1 MELTVRVRTNLGQYR
16 VTLNAADLSLV
27 EIKKR
32 VEQQY
37 NVRII
42 SNFSLSP
49 TGEEI
54 TEEAMKLQNI
64 ELLYCRCESNDNTN
78 SGKSTSD
85 SKILIKKGEIVS
97 KSSKTK
103 ATLSLSS
110 KPNKIKSV
118 KVTSTT
124 EDIAN
129 DLITALNGDR
139 DKKSKILRK
148 CFGDALM
155 KQYDETQAIYRLDAG
170 LNNQYQI
177 KISNNHRIFGLLESF
192 TMTINYHG
200 DKNEYTDVIDLIP
213 LPLLKECIK
222 AGYESNKDNES
233 HGKEILKPINLSK
246 ISPRI
251 FWSIIQLYKSSQ
263 NSSNN
268 QSFIQAYK
276 DIFPDFLSDDLSFLY
291 DRRLTLSEKAL
302 ENKRQQDEKQLKKAQ
317 EVEKRKNK
325 KQKTQELNEQ
335 S

>member
-1 MELTVRVRTNLGQYR
+1 MDLTVRVRTNLGQYR

-32 VEQQY
+32 VEHQY

-64 ELLYCRCESNDNTN
+64 ELLYCRCESNDITN
-78 SGKSTSD
+78 SGKSNSD

-103 ATLSLSS
+103 ETPSLSS

-124 EDIAN
+124 EDIAD
-129 DLITALNGDR
+129 DLLNAVQGDS

-155 KQYDETQAIYRLDAG
+155 KQYDETKAIYRLDAG

-200 DKNEYTDVIDLIP
+200 DKMSNEYTDVIDLIP

-251 FWSIIQLYKSSQ
+251 FWSIIQLYKSNQ

-268 QSFIQAYK
+268 QSFLQAYK
-276 DIFPDFLSDDLSFLY
+276 DIFPDMNDLSFLN

-317 EVEKRKNK
+317 EAEKKKNK
-325 KQKTQELNEQ
+325 KQKTRELNEQ